1 METIE
6 QKTTFEFDLTNHE
19 LNTLIVPL
27 MHDCI
32 KISRASINSM
42 YTATQASLH
51 NEFLHFDC
59 KLFKSNYLRLL
70 SSLERL
76 NNIIVECNNFNL

>member
-1 METIE
+1 METLE
-6 QKTTFEFDLTNHE
+6 QKKPQLTNYE
-19 LNTLIVPL
+19 LTTQIVPL
-27 MHDCI
+27 MHDCV

-42 YTATQASLH
+42 YTLTQASLH

-76 NNIIVECNNFNL
+76 HNIIVELNNFDI

>member
-1 METIE
+1 METID
-6 QKTTFEFDLTNHE
+6 QTTFKSYLTNYE

-32 KISRASINSM
+32 KTSRASINSM

-51 NEFLHFDC
+51 NEFLQFDC

-76 NNIIVECNNFNL
+76 HNIIVELNNFDL